1 MTASDSQSLSPGTSS
16 TGSPLHRRSVLVV
29 EDDDDLRAELADLLR
44 EQGCDV
50 TEAGDGRQGMTLLRA
65 APVDLI
71 LLDLWLPQVDGWS
84 FRAEQRADESLREV
98 PVIVMTADDSP
109 QARAIDADAILK
121 KPFDADTL
129 RGKIREVLAT
139 RGEETKSAAE
149 RVSEA
154 LALVVNGVGHEV
166 ANPLMALISGLE
178 NVRRGRGQE
187 AEGSIPDIDQLLEQ
201 CWRIAK
207 SLRTLRGLPCPAW
220 TRDGDIDLGE
230 IIRAAI
236 LRIGGED
243 ARIAFSGE
251 RSAWVRGDPMVTLYL
266 CTALLWNAVEAV
278 PRSARNPGSKPE
290 ALSEVAVS
298 LRTSPKEVILDV
310 CDPGAPIPDD
320 ELARVYALDTPGRE
334 RAWGAGLRL
343 WFVRQ
348 AVETLGGVI
357 EISNVQDGVLCRVRL
372 PARDVMVREE
382 QNKNARGTQT
392 RDTGG

>member
-1 MTASDSQSLSPGTSS
+1 MDASDSQSHSPGTS
-16 TGSPLHRRSVLVV
+16 GPLRRRSVLVV
-29 EDDDDLRAELADLLR
+29 EDDDDLRAEVADLLR

-50 TEAGDGRQGMTLLRA
+50 TEAGDGRQGMNLLRA

-71 LLDLWLPQVDGWS
+71 LLDLWLPKVDGWS
-84 FRAEQRADESLREV
+84 FRAEQRADASLREV

-129 RGKIREVLAT
+129 RGKIREVLAS
-139 RGEETKSAAE
+139 RGEETKTATD

-154 LALVVNGVGHEV
+154 LALLVNGVGHEV

-178 NVRRGRGQE
+178 NVRRGHGP
-187 AEGSIPDIDQLLEQ
+187 EGVPIPDIDVLLEQ

-243 ARIAFSGE
+243 ARIAFSGDK
-251 RSAWVRGDPMVTLYL
+251 SAWVRGDPTVTLYL

-278 PRSARNPGSKPE
+278 PRSTIDPGTKPD

-298 LRTSPKEVILDV
+298 LRQSETEVILDV

-334 RAWGAGLRL
+334 R
-343 WFVRQ
+343 
-348 AVETLGGVI
+348 
-357 EISNVQDGVLCRVRL
+357 
-372 PARDVMVREE
+372 
-382 QNKNARGTQT
+382 
-392 RDTGG
+392 

>member
-1 MTASDSQSLSPGTSS
+1 M
-16 TGSPLHRRSVLVV
+16 HRRSVLVV
-29 EDDDDLRAELADLLR
+29 EDDEDLRAEVADLLR

-50 TEAGDGRQGMTLLRA
+50 TEAGDGRQGMNLLRA

-84 FRAEQRADESLREV
+84 FRAEQRADEALREV

-129 RGKIREVLAT
+129 RGKVREVLANH
-139 RGEETKSAAE
+139 GEETRTATD

-154 LALVVNGVGHEV
+154 LALIVNGVGHEV

-178 NVRRGRGQE
+178 NVRHGRRR
-187 AEGSIPDIDQLLEQ
+187 EGDGPMPDVDVLLEQ

-230 IIRAAI
+230 IVRAAI
-236 LRIGGED
+236 LRIGGDD
-243 ARIAFSGE
+243 ARIAFNGDK
-251 RSAWVRGDPMVTLYL
+251 SAWVRGDPMVTLYL

-278 PRSARNPGSKPE
+278 PRSSRYPGPGP
-290 ALSEVAVS
+290 AAEVAVS
-298 LRTSPKEVILDV
+298 LRSSASEVILDV

-320 ELARVYALDTPGRE
+320 ELAHVYAVDTPGRE

-357 EISNVQDGVLCRVRL
+357 EISNVEDGVLCRVRL
-372 PARDVMVREE
+372 PARGVVQQGGKSDD
-382 QNKNARGTQT
+382 RGTET
-392 RDTGG
+392 RDTGSR